1 MNLIVFHHGGYMQLF
16 LKKSV
21 TVVFSLIALSYAVS
35 VYSEG
40 HASSPVVSSA
50 NNSLVSATPV
60 KQENISID
68 YAHAHSELMK
78 KPDEV
83 VVQAF

>member
-1 MNLIVFHHGGYMQLF
+1 
-16 LKKSV
+16 
-21 TVVFSLIALSYAVS
+21 
-35 VYSEG
+35 
-40 HASSPVVSSA
+40 
-50 NNSLVSATPV
+50 V

-83 VVQAF
+83 VVQAFWLFWLTEKSVKSPISHPSIHAP

>member
-1 MNLIVFHHGGYMQLF
+1 MKSIVFHHGGSMQLS

-21 TVVFSLIALSYAVS
+21 TVVFSLIVLSYAVS

-40 HASSPVVSSA
+40 HATNPAVSSA
-50 NNSLVSATPV
+50 NYSLVRATPV

-83 VVQAF
+83 VVRAF

>member
-1 MNLIVFHHGGYMQLF
+1 MQLS

-21 TVVFSLIALSYAVS
+21 MVFFSLIVLSYAVS

-40 HASSPVVSSA
+40 HATNPAVSSA
-50 NNSLVSATPV
+50 NNSLVKVTPV

-83 VVQAF
+83 VVRAF

>member
-1 MNLIVFHHGGYMQLF
+1 MQLS

-21 TVVFSLIALSYAVS
+21 TVVFSFIVLSYA
-35 VYSEG
+35 
-40 HASSPVVSSA
+40 VSSA
-50 NNSLVSATPV
+50 NNSLVRAMPV

-83 VVQAF
+83 VIRAF